1 MKKNLQL
8 SIILILSIFLS
19 CQKEISKEK
28 LTTID
33 NIVLGTSLDK
43 LYKQMDSLSI
53 PRKRFLTTMLKPDYH
68 NEFIDMRYTDMF
80 NLSQYKSWSDDNIGL
95 LYPMTLQGTKNV
107 IGMIV
112 ILGHSTRPIFAEN
125 ENSEKA
131 FIQDINAK
139 LIEDI
144 KNLYISKY
152 GQPSD
157 TFSLSSHRVY
167 FIKGNQIIETGDPKR
182 EGFEYRWETEY
193 YSITFFTGLPSYESR
208 YNSTKRT
215 YDYEIQFAEN
225 FNVVK
230 PDVYKNE
237 VQSFSY
243 CYIEYKLNDKAIK
256 ELNLNKINL

>member
-8 SIILILSIFLS
+8 AIFMIASIFLS
-19 CQKEISKEK
+19 CQKEIPKEK

-33 NIVLGTSLDK
+33 NIVLGTSIDK

-53 PRKRFLTTMLKPDYH
+53 PHKIFLTTMLKSDHH
-68 NEFIDMRYTDMF
+68 NEFIDMRYTNMF

-112 ILGHSTRPIFAEN
+112 ILGHSTRPLFAEN
-125 ENSEKA
+125 ENSGKA

-167 FIKGNQIIETGDPKR
+167 FIKGDQIIETGDPKR
-182 EGFEYRWETEY
+182 EGLDFTWETEY

-208 YNSTKRT
+208 YNTTKRT
-215 YDYEIQFAEN
+215 YDYEIQFSN
-225 FNVVK
+225 FYVVK
-230 PDVYKNE
+230 PDVNNNE